1 MTSAPKITYRVYC
14 FDAARHILRV
24 DELDAAGDEDAIA
37 RAQAQGFGDKCEIWD
52 EKRLVAQLAGERQ
65 TG

>member
-1 MTSAPKITYRVYC
+1 MSSAPTITYRVYC
-14 FDAARHILRV
+14 FDSARHILRV

-37 RAQAQGFGDKCEIWD
+37 KAQAEGFGDTCEIWD